1 MHIITA
7 QQIECALSFKEVI
20 SAVKAGILSYQEG
33 EYIVPTRMHL
43 EQPDL
48 DYLLMPAIGQDYFCT
63 KLVAVV
69 PVNKQREMPVINGTL
84 VLHRRDTGV
93 AIAMMDASVITSLR
107 TGAVGAIGLELMTT
121 QTPSSIGVIGCG
133 VQGIWQ
139 SIFAAAV
146 LSVDRIFCYSRTPE
160 RFEEYRSKVQP
171 YYPSLEIVWCE
182 SADEVVQE
190 AELIYGCTSS
200 SQPIFSNDKRLIED
214 KQFIS
219 VGSFRKDMQELPDVV
234 YQQAEGII
242 IDSPAAIEEVGD
254 LINAIAHGMVMREQV
269 VTIGEILSGKRT
281 LENPHN
287 WVFKSVGM
295 AAFDLALAEAIYR
308 SLQREEIK

>member
-7 QQIECALSFKEVI
+7 QEIEHALSFREII

-33 EYIVPTRMHL
+33 KYIVPTRMHL
-43 EQPDL
+43 EQPGL

-69 PVNKQREMPVINGTL
+69 PANKQREMPVINGTL
-84 VLHRRDTGV
+84 MLHRRDTGV
-93 AIAMMDASVITSLR
+93 AIAMMDASIITSLR
-107 TGAVGAIGLELMTT
+107 TGAVGAIGLELMAT
-121 QTPSSIGVIGCG
+121 QTPSSIGIIGCG

-139 SIFAAAV
+139 SIFAATIMPI
-146 LSVDRIFCYSRTPE
+146 DRIFCYSRTSE
-160 RFEEYRSKVQP
+160 RFEVYRSKVESYCP
-171 YYPSLEIVWCE
+171 DIDIVWCE
-182 SADEVVQE
+182 SADKVVEQ
-190 AELIYGCTSS
+190 AELIYGCTTS
-200 SQPIFSNDKRLIED
+200 SQAIFSNDKKLIEG

-234 YQQAEGII
+234 YEQAEGII
-242 IDSPAAIEEVGD
+242 IDSPAATEEVGD
-254 LINAIAHGMVMREQV
+254 LINAIARGMVMKEQV

-281 LENPHN
+281 LENPYN

-308 SLQREEIK
+308 SL